1 MDYLYIALGLL
12 GLYFGA
18 EWLVSGA
25 VATARRIGI
34 SPLIA
39 SLVIV
44 GFGTSL
50 PELLVSVRAAL
61 SGAPGIALGNV
72 VGSNIANILLI
83 VGASA
88 LLFPIAVAASAL
100 KRDAVVM
107 LAVAAG
113 FAAISLVMPMGRALG
128 AVFVGALAV
137 YVFMAF
143 RQEKSGA
150 SGALQAKEA
159 ALEAVDPG
167 LKPGPKPDPK
177 PDLKPDLPGVNGIMA
192 PLAMSIAGLI
202 CVLAGGAFLVD
213 GAVALAQSLAIPE
226 TVIGLTVVAIGTSM
240 PELVTSVAAALR
252 RQGDVA
258 FGNIV
263 GSNICNILGIGGVT
277 ALIAPSDVPAQIV
290 TFDNLLMVAVSVLLL
305 FFAATGLR
313 IARWEGG
320 VLLAGYAGY
329 LAVVWP

>member
-1 MDYLYIALGLL
+1 MTEILIPLL
-12 GLYFGA
+12 GGLA
-18 EWLVSGA
+18 LLVLGGDLLVRGA
-25 VATARRIGI
+25 VRVAERLGV
-34 SPLIA
+34 SPL
-39 SLVIV
+39 VIGLTLV
-44 GFGTSL
+44 GFGTSM
-50 PELLVSVRAAL
+50 PELVTSVRAAL
-61 SGAPGIALGNV
+61 AGSPGIAYGNI

-167 LKPGPKPDPK
+167 LKPGH
-177 PDLKPDLPGVNGIMA
+177 PGVNGIMA

>member
-1 MDYLYIALGLL
+1 MTEIWIPLL
-12 GLYFGA
+12 GGLALLILGGDL
-18 EWLVSGA
+18 LVRGA
-25 VATARRIGI
+25 VRVAERLGV
-34 SPLIA
+34 SPLIIG
-39 SLVIV
+39 LTLV
-44 GFGTSL
+44 GFGTSM
-50 PELLVSVRAAL
+50 PELVTSVRAATAG
-61 SGAPGIALGNV
+61 SPGIAYGNI
-72 VGSNIANILLI
+72 VGSNIANVLLI

-107 LAVAAG
+107 LAVATG

-128 AVFVGALAV
+128 AVFVATLAA

-143 RQEKSGA
+143 RLDQA
-150 SGALQAKEA
+150 DNVPGALQAKEA
-159 ALEAVDPG
+159 ALEGVDPG
-167 LKPGPKPDPK
+167 LTPGAARGSI
-177 PDLKPDLPGVNGIMA
+177 LM
-192 PLAMSIAGLI
+192 PLAIAIAGLL

-213 GAVALAQSLAIPE
+213 GAVALARSFAIPE

-240 PELVTSVAAALR
+240 PELVTSVVAALK

-263 GSNICNILGIGGVT
+263 GSNICNILGIGGIT

-290 TFDNLLMVAVSVLLL
+290 TFDNLLMVGVSVLLVI
-305 FFAATGLR
+305 FAATGLR

-329 LAVVWP
+329 VAMVWP

>member
-1 MDYLYIALGLL
+1 MTEIWIPLL
-12 GLYFGA
+12 GGLA
-18 EWLVSGA
+18 LLVLGGDLLVRGA
-25 VATARRIGI
+25 VRVAERLGV
-34 SPLIA
+34 SPL
-39 SLVIV
+39 VIGLTLV
-44 GFGTSL
+44 GFGTSM
-50 PELLVSVRAAL
+50 PELVTSVRAAL
-61 SGAPGIALGNV
+61 AGSPGIAYGNI

-150 SGALQAKEA
+150 SGVPGASGALQAKEA
-159 ALEAVDPG
+159 ALEAVDPD
-167 LKPGPKPDPK
+167 LKPG
-177 PDLKPDLPGVNGIMA
+177 LPGVNGIMA